1 MAKKGILIIFALV
14 FTSCYTIKSTV
25 INKLDNTFPRSKY
38 TIERINK
45 LKDSLSKRQ
54 WQKIK
59 IDL

>member
-1 MAKKGILIIFALV
+1 MAKKGILIIFILV

-25 INKLDNTFPRSKY
+25 INKLDEKLPRSKY